1 MGKIIIII
9 IISCCFCA
17 QMIELGRT
25 KRVVPVKSAS
35 DSDTVSDLSAADI
48 ETSVPTDISASELPQ
63 NDADDDVDTQDELM
77 GSDQLKPLRLELT
90 PESQLDSTEPVCV
103 ELLDCSASVK
113 EVLKWLTSASW

>member
-1 MGKIIIII
+1 
-9 IISCCFCA
+9 
-17 QMIELGRT
+17 MIELGRT